1 MKTLVSILFFIAFT
15 ASSCSNTGSDNLK
28 NYAPGVYTREINH
41 EHATGMDTLTI
52 SLLDK
57 ETGAFSIVKSS
68 GFNTKIDGKELPRE
82 YKTEKF
88 ITTLQDEAKQLY
100 DKNKDETFTLL
111 PEKNSILMGTTEYK
125 KIKKE

>member
-1 MKTLVSILFFIAFT
+1 
-15 ASSCSNTGSDNLK
+15 
-28 NYAPGVYTREINH
+28 
-41 EHATGMDTLTI
+41 MDTLTI